1 MQINT
6 LLEDISNKYEK
17 VEIVISE
24 KIKNYDDGLKKYNS
38 LIDARSLAFFTL
50 GRSNVLDKN
59 IIAVV
64 DSNEI
69 SSVLTAMTEAKY
81 QHQKMIIIAIGQAIY
96 TDVYEDV
103 TDNIY
108 TIDDLSQIQNIIEE
122 SMNKKTIKPILINI
136 QFQENEQKDKYQNIL
151 EELLNKILEN
161 DHIYTNI
168 NTGINNQKLIK
179 WTSEYCGITRYL
191 GILAAESADTNFFF
205 TTYTNVIKDINA
217 FYTRFVTDKVKVF
230 YLKEKN
236 TNINFNIKAW
246 SNANNINFLQIT
258 SKEQLKDLKPD
269 TLKNATLVE
278 IIV

>member
-122 SMNKKTIKPILINI
+122 SMNKKTIKPILINKRI
-136 QFQENEQKDKYQNIL
+136 ST
-151 EELLNKILEN
+151 KI
-161 DHIYTNI
+161 
-168 NTGINNQKLIK
+168 
-179 WTSEYCGITRYL
+179 
-191 GILAAESADTNFFF
+191 F
-205 TTYTNVIKDINA
+205 
-217 FYTRFVTDKVKVF
+217 
-230 YLKEKN
+230 
-236 TNINFNIKAW
+236 
-246 SNANNINFLQIT
+246 
-258 SKEQLKDLKPD
+258 
-269 TLKNATLVE
+269 
-278 IIV
+278 